1 MAGVLCIIY
10 RMPIPKISKKEKE
23 DKYIGDCMGDTSMLK
38 DFPNQKQRYAVC
50 KTTFDRAKK
59 AKASEDEEINWI
71 DSQEKG
77 YILY

>member
-1 MAGVLCIIY
+1 
-10 RMPIPKISKKEKE
+10 
-23 DKYIGDCMGDTSMLK
+23 MGDSQMSK

-50 KTTFDRAKK
+50 KTAFDRAKK
-59 AKASEDEEINWI
+59 AKASENEDVNWV

>member
-1 MAGVLCIIY
+1 
-10 RMPIPKISKKEKE
+10 MPIPKPSSKEKE
-23 DKYIGDCMGDTSMLK
+23 DKYIGDCMGDNQMNK

-59 AKASEDEEINWI
+59 AKASEDVNCV

>member
-1 MAGVLCIIY
+1 MAGVLCIIIC
-10 RMPIPKISKKEKE
+10 MPIPKPSKKEKE
-23 DKYIGDCMGDTSMLK
+23 DKYIGDCMSDNQMGK

-59 AKASEDEEINWI
+59 AKASEDEDVNWV

>member
-1 MAGVLCIIY
+1 
-10 RMPIPKISKKEKE
+10 MPIPKPKKNQKE
-23 DKYIGDCMGDTSMLK
+23 DKYIGDCMSDSQMGK

-59 AKASEDEEINWI
+59 AKASEDEVNWL
-71 DSQEKG
+71 DEKDKA

>member
-1 MAGVLCIIY
+1 
-10 RMPIPKISKKEKE
+10 MPIPKPDLRKSEQKFIA
-23 DKYIGDCMGDTSMLK
+23 DCMGDKSLNK

-59 AKASEDEEINWI
+59 AKASEDEEINWV
-71 DSQEKG
+71 DNQEKG

>member
-1 MAGVLCIIY
+1 
-10 RMPIPKISKKEKE
+10 
-23 DKYIGDCMGDTSMLK
+23 MGDSQMSK

-59 AKASEDEEINWI
+59 AKASENEDVNWV

>member
-1 MAGVLCIIY
+1 
-10 RMPIPKISKKEKE
+10 
-23 DKYIGDCMGDTSMLK
+23 MGDESLNK

-59 AKASEDEEINWI
+59 AKASEDEDINWV
-71 DSQEKG
+71 DNQEKG